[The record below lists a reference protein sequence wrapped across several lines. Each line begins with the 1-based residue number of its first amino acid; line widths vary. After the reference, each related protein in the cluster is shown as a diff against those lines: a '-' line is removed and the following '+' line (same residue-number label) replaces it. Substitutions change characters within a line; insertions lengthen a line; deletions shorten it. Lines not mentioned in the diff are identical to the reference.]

1 MRKIMLT
8 WDGPYCLDDI
18 EKEIEH
24 LGKSGGIYQI
34 YGVHPI
40 YGSNVLLY
48 IGKAVQQTFSKRIK
62 QESHWWDDSDADNV
76 QIYTGRIFDKELYQ
90 DKNYNLDKDI
100 GLAEQVLINTHLP
113 AHNSSNIN
121 TISRKE
127 KILAEVSN
135 IRVINWHRYRDL
147 MPEVSGDILVDEDD
161 VYADMYIIPQNYK
174 Q

>member
-1 MRKIMLT
+1 MRKIMIT
-8 WDGPYCLDDI
+8 WDGPYSLEELENGDKHLDSS
-18 EKEIEH
+18 KG
-24 LGKSGGIYQI
+24 LYQI
-34 YGVHPI
+34 YGTHPI

-48 IGKAVQQTFSKRIK
+48 IGKTTRSFTIRIK
-62 QESHWWDDSDADNV
+62 EEEHWWDDSNADNV
-76 QIYTGRIFDKELYQ
+76 QIYTGRIFDKKLCQ

-161 VYADMYIIPQNYK
+161 IYADMYIIPQNYK